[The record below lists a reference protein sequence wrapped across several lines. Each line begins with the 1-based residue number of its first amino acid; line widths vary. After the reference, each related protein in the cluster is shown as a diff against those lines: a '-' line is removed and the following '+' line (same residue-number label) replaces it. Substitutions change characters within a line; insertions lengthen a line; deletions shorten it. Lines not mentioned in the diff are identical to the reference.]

1 MCVKDKRSLNEV
13 NIDGGGEADALT
25 TLLKEYHN
33 QLICRNTSRSGYE
46 PLYIAL

>member
-13 NIDGGGEADALT
+13 NIDGGGEAT

-33 QLICRNTSRSGYE
+33 QLICRKY
-46 PLYIAL
+46 